1 MLNVNLVLH
10 LLIHKKAQIIHLK
23 EKHTT
28 KKKDQQQHLIFSGKQ
43 EKIH

>member
-10 LLIHKKAQIIHLK
+10 LLIHKKVPNIPLK
-23 EKHTT
+23 EKHNT